1 MPHLSMSINFISLAN
16 RGFYDKTMFH
26 RIDKGFVIQAGDNN
40 TKSNGSSR
48 DSWETGGPGHSIK
61 GEFTDIPH
69 KCGIVS
75 MARMADPN
83 CAGSQFFIVLKD
95 SKFLDNQYTVL
106 GRVTDGMDV
115 LDKIASMNTFEN
127 DQPEQ
132 ARINSVRIEEN

>member
-1 MPHLSMSINFISLAN
+1 MTRAA
-16 RGFYDKTMFH
+16 
-26 RIDKGFVIQAGDNN
+26 V
-40 TKSNGSSR
+40 
-48 DSWETGGPGHSIK
+48 
-61 GEFTDIPH
+61 
-69 KCGIVS
+69 
-75 MARMADPN
+75 PN
-83 CAGSQFFIVLKD
+83 SAGSQFFIVLND